1 MTPEYKFF
9 LRSHGTFTKRDHILS
24 HEEHLNGVKI
34 IEMICYPPVDH
45 NMKKSISIK
54 EIESIINNLSNG
66 KHQVLVGSWWILPNI
81 SGKIMSILYT
91 LFQKIKTK
99 GILANSFWGQPY
111 PNIKSRQIH
120 YKKEKLQTNSSHKQ
134 RCKKPPK
141 TNKLNKMYKKNYTSW
156 PEGIIPGIQGW
167 STHRGQCG
175 EIYHI
180 NRLEIKRK

>member
-1 MTPEYKFF
+1 
-9 LRSHGTFTKRDHILS
+9 
-24 HEEHLNGVKI
+24 
-34 IEMICYPPVDH
+34 MICYPPSDH

-54 EIESIINNLSNG
+54 EIESIINNLSSG

-81 SGKIMSILYT
+81 NGKIMSILYT

-99 GILANSFWGQPY
+99 GILANSFWCQPY

-120 YKKEKLQTNSSHKQ
+120 YKKGKLQTNSAHKQ
-134 RCKKPPK
+134 KCKKPSK
-141 TNKLNKMYKKNYTSW
+141 INNLNPKMYKKNYTPW

-167 STHRGQCG
+167 STHRDQCG

-180 NRLEIKRK
+180 NRLEIKKKITWPY